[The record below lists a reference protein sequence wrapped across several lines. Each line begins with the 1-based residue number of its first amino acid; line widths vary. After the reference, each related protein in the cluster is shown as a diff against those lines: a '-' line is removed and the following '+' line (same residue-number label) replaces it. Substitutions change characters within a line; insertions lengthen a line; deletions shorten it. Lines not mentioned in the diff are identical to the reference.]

1 MPFRLC
7 RSSRDAYLFMS
18 IANLSFRPI
27 EAADQAFLQRLYASA
42 RAAEV
47 SRSGWPAESIVEFLH
62 QQFNLQHRY
71 YQEHF
76 SDGEFWLI
84 EHAGQAIGRLYL
96 FWGETT
102 LQIIDITL
110 LPEHRGAG
118 LGSALLENLLTR
130 AAARGLA
137 VGLHVEGDNP
147 ALRLYQR
154 LGFVVVGDSGVY
166 LQMHKPVDTQAPV
179 EQTEP
184 QPAAL

>member
-1 MPFRLC
+1 
-7 RSSRDAYLFMS
+7 MS
-18 IANLSFRPI
+18 IAKLNFRPI
-27 EAADQAFLQRLYASA
+27 EAADHAFLQRLYASA
-42 RAAEV
+42 REV
-47 SRSGWPAESIVEFLH
+47 EMSRSGWPAESIAEFLR
-62 QQFNLQHRY
+62 QQFNLQHSY

-84 EHAGQAIGRLYL
+84 ERSGQAIGRLYL

-110 LPEHRGAG
+110 LPEYRGAG
-118 LGSALLENLLTR
+118 LGRSLLEDLLTR

-147 ALRLYQR
+147 ALHLYRQ

-166 LQMHKPVDTQAPV
+166 LQMRKPVDTQAPLK
-179 EQTEP
+179 QAEP
-184 QPAAL
+184 QLAAL